1 MLTFTDIS
9 HSYRHRKSGTT
20 QALRGVSFDAA
31 AGEVTAVIGP
41 NGSGKSTL
49 FRLVTGALALQRGGI
64 LLDGR
69 DPALARLGVVF
80 QSPAL
85 DRQLTVFENLYHHA
99 LLYGLR
105 LDRSALPAQ
114 LLDVLELDD
123 RLDTKVDALSGG
135 YQRRVELAKALL
147 TEPELFVLDEPF
159 AGLDVS
165 ARDAYFAVLQALTAA
180 KGLTTLLITHELTV
194 ATRCDRVV
202 LLEHGEVIAAAR
214 PAELLTDFGRTVVVI
229 RGRELDAIA
238 HRVHAASDINTLRI
252 ADDVLLLK
260 NTALQDVLMI
270 VDERDARIEDI
281 EARRPSLEDYFISRT
296 GHALLNA
303 SEERIAV

>member
-9 HSYRHRKSGTT
+9 HSYRHRGTGTT
-20 QALRGVSFDAA
+20 QALCGVSFEAT
-31 AGEVTAVIGP
+31 AGEVTTVIGP

-49 FRLVTGALALQRGGI
+49 FRLVTGTLAAQQGSI

-69 DPALARLGVVF
+69 HPARARLGVVF

-105 LDRSALPAQ
+105 LERSALPERLFHA
-114 LLDVLELDD
+114 LELHD
-123 RLDTKVDALSGG
+123 RLDTKVDTLSGG

-147 TEPELFVLDEPF
+147 TDPRVLVLDEPF
-159 AGLDVS
+159 TGLDVN
-165 ARDAYFAVLQALTAA
+165 AREAYFNILQALTAA
-180 KGLTTLLITHELTV
+180 NALTTLLVTHELAV

-202 LLEHGEVIAAAR
+202 ILENGEVIAAAR
-214 PAELLTDFGRTVVVI
+214 PSELLADFGRTVVVI
-229 RGRELDAIA
+229 RGRDLDSIA
-238 HRVHAASDINTLRI
+238 QRVGAASDIDTLRI
-252 ADDVLLLK
+252 AEDVLLLK
-260 NTALQDVLMI
+260 DTSLQDVLMI

-296 GHALLNA
+296 GHAPRHV
-303 SEERIAV
+303 SEEMVTA